1 MNIYLKYGFK
11 SESMQKSTKVADSW
25 QGSKKSKSLFF
36 SRLVDFSKY
45 TNAMYFVFERSVRFR
60 EKRRKSFQAP
70 QAISQAKNRVE
81 MIMILDSRSNTIA
94 LGKKV
99 IAKILSLT
107 RRWSN
112 YIIFLAL
119 HQYE

>member
-11 SESMQKSTKVADSW
+11 SESMQKSTKIADSW

-36 SRLVDFSKY
+36 CRLVDFSKY

-60 EKRRKSFQAP
+60 EKRRKPFQAP
-70 QAISQAKNRVE
+70 PSSSQAKNGVE
-81 MIMILDSRSNTIA
+81 IHHDSVDSRSNTTA
-94 LGKKV
+94 LGRKL

-107 RRWSN
+107 RR
-112 YIIFLAL
+112 
-119 HQYE
+119 